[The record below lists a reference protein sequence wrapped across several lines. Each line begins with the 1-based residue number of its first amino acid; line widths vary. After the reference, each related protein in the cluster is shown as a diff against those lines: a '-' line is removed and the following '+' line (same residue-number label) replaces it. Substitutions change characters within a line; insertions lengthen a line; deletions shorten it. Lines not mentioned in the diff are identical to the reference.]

1 MFLYVTQTNTRLLKL
16 CLLNVK
22 HMLNIYAHVSL
33 YRYTKYHKC
42 ILPDIWIFENY
53 DTLCTDHFIRYRLN
67 TFIQEK
73 VYWEFHHC

>member
-1 MFLYVTQTNTRLLKL
+1 MHLMCNTHVRLISLYVNIYKIIFYNVSETYGMFLYVTQTNTRLLKL

-42 ILPDIWIFENY
+42 VLPDI
-53 DTLCTDHFIRYRLN
+53 
-67 TFIQEK
+67 
-73 VYWEFHHC
+73 